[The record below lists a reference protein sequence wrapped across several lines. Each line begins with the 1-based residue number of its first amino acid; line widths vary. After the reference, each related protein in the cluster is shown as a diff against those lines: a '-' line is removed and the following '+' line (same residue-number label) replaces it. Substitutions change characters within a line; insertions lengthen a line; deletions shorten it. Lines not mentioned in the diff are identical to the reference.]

1 MIYLLICTILL
12 LVILCYIY
20 FDKNLNDIS
29 KKILLKSGLDDNIKM
44 CKEILK
50 MLGNTHT
57 QVEYNKEENSNLSY
71 YNHSKDIVIM
81 KKKEDNLR
89 VINIAHECIHTIQK
103 KRFLAA
109 NKFFSN
115 LQMIYFLFS
124 LIFIILSEKFEMELI
139 FIQLLILLG
148 TLFVKV
154 VIEGDASYR
163 SVSLAEKYL
172 KTKIENQEAEEYAL
186 QCGQI
191 IYDTMAIYYIN
202 FLLQGMFMIIT
213 NIILAFI
220 F

>member
-1 MIYLLICTILL
+1 
-12 LVILCYIY
+12 
-20 FDKNLNDIS
+20 
-29 KKILLKSGLDDNIKM
+29 
-44 CKEILK
+44 
-50 MLGNTHT
+50 
-57 QVEYNKEENSNLSY
+57 
-71 YNHSKDIVIM
+71 
-81 KKKEDNLR
+81 
-89 VINIAHECIHTIQK
+89 
-103 KRFLAA
+103 
-109 NKFFSN
+109 
-115 LQMIYFLFS
+115 
-124 LIFIILSEKFEMELI
+124 MELI